1 VIDFRY
7 HLVSIVAVFLALAV
21 GLLLGATQLK
31 PLTQT
36 ALDNQS
42 NVEKHQINSLRA
54 ENKTLQ
60 DEVGSDQQFAQAAA
74 ARLLDGLLTDQ
85 RVVLVTAPGA
95 DSATISGV
103 TTALQQAGAKVTGQ
117 LALQP
122 KFFGTTT
129 STENSLST
137 LAQDLAP
144 AGVVPGSSQTAQLA
158 GNPKVTGQAE
168 AAQVLAAALVATGTP
183 DTPSAPGSQNAAGL
197 PSAQSGADLPQTQVS
212 EILDGF
218 AGQGYLQVSPSGGA
232 AALEQATLAVVIIPS
247 TPPQDG
253 DSDPANLALISFAYQ
268 LRLASRGVV
277 LAGPLSATG
286 AGSAIDE
293 LINGNTGIQLSSV
306 DDADSEPGQIMVVQ
320 ALANLLD
327 GQRPAAY
334 GVGPGAVPS
343 PAPVP
348 SPSPSDSPSPT
359 PSKSAAKSKSS
370 G

>member
-42 NVEKHQINSLRA
+42 NQEKHTINSLRA
-54 ENKTLQ
+54 VNKTLQ

-74 ARLLDGLLTDQ
+74 PRLLDGLLTGQ
-85 RVVLVTAPGA
+85 RVVLVTAPTA

-103 TTALQQAGAKVTGQ
+103 TTALQQSGAKVTGQ
-117 LALQP
+117 VALQP
-122 KFFGTTT
+122 SFFGTSATI
-129 STENSLST
+129 ENSLTT
-137 LAQDLAP
+137 LAQNLTP

-158 GNPKVTGQAE
+158 GDPKISGQTE

-183 DTPSAPGSQNAAGL
+183 GTPSAPGSQNASGL
-197 PSAQSGADLPQTQVS
+197 PSSQSGADLPQSQVN
-212 EILDGF
+212 EILNGF
-218 AGQGYLQVSPSGGA
+218 AGEGYLQVSPAGGA
-232 AALEQATLAVVIIPS
+232 AALEQSTLAVVIIPS
-247 TPPQDG
+247 SPPQDG
-253 DSDPANLALISFAYQ
+253 DSDPANLALISVAYQ

-277 LAGPLSATG
+277 VAGPLTATG

-327 GQRPAAY
+327 GQRPAHY

-343 PAPVP
+343 PAPAP
-348 SPSPSDSPSPT
+348 SGSPSPT
-359 PSKSAAKSKSS
+359 PSKTTKPKSS

>member
-21 GLLLGATQLK
+21 GLLLGATQLV

-36 ALDNQS
+36 ALDKQS
-42 NVEKHQINSLRA
+42 NVEKHQITSLRA

-74 ARLLDGLLTDQ
+74 PRLLAGLLTGQ

-95 DSATISGV
+95 DGATISGV
-103 TTALQQAGAKVTGQ
+103 STAVAQAGAKITGQ
-117 LALQP
+117 VALQP
-122 KFFGTTT
+122 SFFGTSA

-144 AGVVPGSSQTAQLA
+144 AGLVPGSSQTAQLA
-158 GNPKVTGQAE
+158 GNPKVSGQAE

-183 DTPSAPGSQNAAGL
+183 GTPSAPGSQSAPGL
-197 PSAQSGADLPQTQVS
+197 PSAQDGSDLPASEVS
-212 EILDGF
+212 SILGGF
-218 AGQGYLQVSPSGGA
+218 SGEQYLQVSPAGGA
-232 AALEQATLAVVIIPS
+232 TALEQATLAVVIIPS

-253 DSDPANLALISFAYQ
+253 DSDPANLALISVAYQ

-277 LAGPLSATG
+277 VAGPLSATG
-286 AGSAIDE
+286 TGSAIDE
-293 LINGNTGIQLSSV
+293 LINGNTGIELSTV

-320 ALANLLD
+320 ALTDLLD
-327 GQRPAAY
+327 GQRPAHY
-334 GVGPGAVPS
+334 GIGPGAVPS

-348 SPSPSDSPSPT
+348 SDSPSPT
-359 PSKSAAKSKSS
+359 PSKTTKPKSS